1 MLVCLVPGKLV
12 LKQRTRQLTVKFG
25 KLDGLV
31 CICALC
37 LEVQLETLLV
47 AGVELLEGTLET
59 FIGAAPA
66 PSAYT

>member
-12 LKQRTRQLTVKFG
+12 LKQRTHQLTDKFG

-31 CICALC
+31 CICTLC

-59 FIGAAPA
+59 FIGANPA